1 MLRLLPR
8 ESERARVA
16 QFGLARAR
24 KSAARVEHA
33 ACTPEHGR
41 APRGAAVPP
50 AQSASLGY
58 GPTLTSAAGRAHV
71 ASACATPPPERE
83 RARARG
89 AVRTCAR
96 SQVCCSCGARGL
108 HAGARPCTEGGGR
121 PAGTVGF
128 LRVRADSNQ
137 RGGARARRKRVCYAS
152 SRERTSA
159 RAWRSSDLRAL
170 ASQLLVWSTRL
181 ARRSTAVHRGGRPS
195 RRHSR
200 LP

>member
-1 MLRLLPR
+1 
-8 ESERARVA
+8 VA
-16 QFGLARAR
+16 QRELARAR
-24 KSAARVEHA
+24 KSSARVEHA

-50 AQSASLGY
+50 AQSASIGY

-108 HAGARPCTEGGGR
+108 HAEARPCTEGGGR

-137 RGGARARRKRVCYAS
+137 RGGARARRKRACYAS
-152 SRERTSA
+152 SRERASA
-159 RAWRSSDLRAL
+159 RGWRSADLRAL
-170 ASQLLVWSTRL
+170 ASQLVVWSTR
-181 ARRSTAVHRGGRPS
+181 ACTPEHGRAPRGAAVP
-195 RRHSR
+195 
-200 LP
+200 PAQ

>member
-1 MLRLLPR
+1 M
-8 ESERARVA
+8 A

-24 KSAARVEHA
+24 KFAARVEHA
-33 ACTPEHGR
+33 ACTPKHGR

-58 GPTLTSAAGRAHV
+58 GPTLTSAAGRALV

-108 HAGARPCTEGGGR
+108 HAEARPCTEGGGR

-137 RGGARARRKRVCYAS
+137 RGGARARRKRVCCRYAS
-152 SRERTSA
+152 AA
-159 RAWRSSDLRAL
+159 RARAAL
-170 ASQLLVWSTRL
+170 AVTRT
-181 ARRSTAVHRGGRPS
+181 ARGTSIDGAPAHPAGLGAGARFLSSAPS
-195 RRHSR
+195 HHNV
-200 LP
+200 